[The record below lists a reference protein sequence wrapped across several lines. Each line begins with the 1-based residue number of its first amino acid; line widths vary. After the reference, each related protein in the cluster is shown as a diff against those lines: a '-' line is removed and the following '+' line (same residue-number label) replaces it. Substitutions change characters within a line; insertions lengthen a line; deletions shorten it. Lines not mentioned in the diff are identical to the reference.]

1 MLYLSRFDFT
11 LRHVTGTK
19 MIKANRLSRR
29 LDQKVGVEN
38 NNKNQKIKTRIKNK
52 KIVRVVK

>member
-11 LRHVTGTK
+11 LRHITGTK
-19 MIKANRLSRR
+19 MIKANELSRR

-38 NNKNQKIKTRIKNK
+38 NNKNQ
-52 KIVRVVK
+52 